1 MGSTFWLPGA
11 LRHGVEE
18 AHNMGTYAIK
28 AEKFV
33 LPGALMGPGYL
44 TVADGVFGAYSDEAP
59 AGAEVLDLSGKW
71 VAPGFVDT
79 HIHGFYNHATTDCDA
94 EGINISSAELARRGT
109 TSWLPTTFTES
120 PEHIRA
126 ACAAIAQ
133 ADEER
138 GPEFAGAHVQGIYL
152 EGPFFTQKH
161 VGAQNPEYLID
172 PSVELFEDWQEAAGG
187 RIRKSALAPEHDGS
201 VEYVS
206 ALAAKGVVTCIGH
219 SDATYDQALAAVNA
233 GSTCFVHTYN
243 GMRGLHHREPG
254 IVGCAMTTPQTY
266 AELICDGHHV
276 MPAAINALVR
286 AKGWD
291 HVVLITDALGCA
303 GMPEGEYM
311 SGGLPV
317 VMRNGACYLRDEG
330 NLAGSVATMAE
341 VVKNVYDWGIVTA
354 EQAIRMGTEVPAR
367 SAGID
372 AVCGSIKLGRA
383 ADFVAL
389 EPDLTLAATYLAGE
403 LVK

>member
-1 MGSTFWLPGA
+1 M
-11 LRHGVEE
+11 
-18 AHNMGTYAIK
+18 
-28 AEKFV
+28 
-33 LPGALMGPGYL
+33 
-44 TVADGVFGAYSDEAP
+44 
-59 AGAEVLDLSGKW
+59 
-71 VAPGFVDT
+71 
-79 HIHGFYNHATTDCDA
+79 
-94 EGINISSAELARRGT
+94 
-109 TSWLPTTFTES
+109 
-120 PEHIRA
+120 
-126 ACAAIAQ
+126 
-133 ADEER
+133 
-138 GPEFAGAHVQGIYL
+138 
-152 EGPFFTQKH
+152 
-161 VGAQNPEYLID
+161 
-172 PSVELFEDWQEAAGG
+172 
-187 RIRKSALAPEHDGS
+187 
-201 VEYVS
+201 EYVS
-206 ALAAKGVVTCIGH
+206 ALAAEGVVTCIGH
-219 SDATYDQALAAVNA
+219 SDATYDQALAAVSA

-317 VMRNGACYLRDEG
+317 VMRDGACYLRDEG

-372 AVCGSIKLGRA
+372 AVCGSIKPGRA
-383 ADFVAL
+383 ADFVVL

>member
-1 MGSTFWLPGA
+1 MS
-11 LRHGVEE
+11 
-18 AHNMGTYAIK
+18 TYAIK
-28 AEKFV
+28 AERFV
-33 LPGALMGPGYL
+33 LPGAVMGPGYL
-44 TVADGVFGAYSDEAP
+44 MVEEGRFGTYSAQTPEA
-59 AGAEVLDLSGKW
+59 EELLDLSGKW
-71 VAPGFVDT
+71 IAPGFVDT
-79 HIHGFYNHATTDCDA
+79 HIHGFFNHATTDCDA
-94 EGINISSAELARRGT
+94 DGINASSVALARRGT

-120 PEHIRA
+120 AEHIHE
-126 ACAAIAQ
+126 ACAAIAE
-133 ADEER
+133 ADERR
-138 GPEFAGAHVQGIYL
+138 GEDFVGAHIQGIYL

-161 VGAQNPEYLID
+161 VGAQNPAYLSD
-172 PSVELFEDWQEAAGG
+172 PSYETFRSWQQAAGG
-187 RIRKSALAPEHDGS
+187 RIRKSALAAEKPGAQQ
-201 VEYVS
+201 YC
-206 ALAAKGVVTCIGH
+206 AQLAAEGIVTCIGH

-233 GSTCFVHTYN
+233 GATCFVHTYN

-254 IVGCAMTTPQTY
+254 IVGCAMATPMTY
-266 AELICDGHHV
+266 AEIICDGHHV
-276 MPAAINALVR
+276 TPAAINAVVR
-286 AKGWD
+286 SKGWD

-317 VMRNGACYLRDEG
+317 VMRDGACYLRDEG

-372 AVCGSIKLGRA
+372 AVCGSIKPGRA

-389 EPDLTLAATYLAGE
+389 EPDLTLVATYLAGE

>member
-1 MGSTFWLPGA
+1 MS
-11 LRHGVEE
+11 
-18 AHNMGTYAIK
+18 TYAIK

-33 LPGALMGPGYL
+33 LPGVVAGPGYL
-44 TVADGVFGAYSDEAP
+44 SVTDGVFGAYSVAAP
-59 AGAEVLDLSGKW
+59 EGVDVLDLSGKW

-79 HIHGFYNHATTDCDA
+79 HIHGFYNHATTDCDP
-94 EGINISSAELARRGT
+94 EGVNASSAELVRRGT

-120 PEHIRA
+120 PESIA
-126 ACAAIAQ
+126 SACAAIAQ

-138 GPEFAGAHVQGIYL
+138 GPEFCGAHIQGIYL
-152 EGPFFTQKH
+152 EGPFFTSKH
-161 VGAQNPEYLID
+161 VGAQNPEFLIG
-172 PSVELFEDWQEAAGG
+172 PSVELFDEWQQKAGG
-187 RIRKSALAPEHDGS
+187 RIRKSALAPEREGS

-219 SDATYDQALAAVNA
+219 SDATYHEALAAVNA
-233 GSTCFVHTYN
+233 GASCFVHTYN
-243 GMRGLHHREPG
+243 GMRGLHHRDPG
-254 IVGCAMTTPQTY
+254 VVGCAMTTPATY
-266 AELICDGHHV
+266 AEIICDGHHV
-276 MPAAINALVR
+276 VPAAINAVVR

-317 VMRNGACYLRDEG
+317 VMRDGACYLRDAPS
-330 NLAGSVATMAE
+330 LAGSVATMAQ
-341 VVKNVYDWGIVTA
+341 VVKNVYDWNIVTA

-372 AVCGSIKLGRA
+372 GVCGSIKPGRA
-383 ADFVAL
+383 ADFVVL
-389 EPDLTLAATYLAGE
+389 EDDLTLAATYLAGE

>member
-1 MGSTFWLPGA
+1 MA
-11 LRHGVEE
+11 
-18 AHNMGTYAIK
+18 TYAIK
-28 AEKFV
+28 ADRFF
-33 LPGALMGPGYL
+33 LPGSSVDGGFL
-44 TVADGVFGAYSDEAP
+44 TVRDGAFGTWSAEAP
-59 AGAEVLDLSGKW
+59 EGVEVRDYTGSW
-71 VAPGFVDT
+71 IAPGMVDT
-79 HIHGFYNHATTDCDA
+79 HIHGFFGHATIDA
-94 EGINISSAELARRGT
+94 DADGMNASSIELARRGT
-109 TSWLPTTFTES
+109 TSWVPTTFTDGV
-120 PEHIRA
+120 EHIGEC
-126 ACAAIAQ
+126 CAAIAA
-133 ADEER
+133 ADDSR
-138 GPEFAGAHVQGIYL
+138 DSGFRGAHIQGIYL
-152 EGPFFTQKH
+152 EGPFFTMKH

-172 PSVELFEDWQEAAGG
+172 PSVELFEGWQEAAGG

-206 ALAAKGVVTCIGH
+206 ALAAEGVVTCIGH
-219 SDATYDQALAAVNA
+219 SDATYDQALAAVSA

-317 VMRNGACYLRDEG
+317 VMRDGACYLREEG

-372 AVCGSIKLGRA
+372 AVCGSIKPGRA